1 LNITLKPFTE
11 TEYHQFFKEY
21 VSDPLMEPMPFIYNE
36 EAVSRSYR
44 YNYGGREH
52 YAHYGVFSDNTPIGC
67 FQLKRMDEEKKT
79 CEFGLILQH
88 DGVKNK
94 GIGTEAVRQG
104 MIIARDVF
112 RMKTI
117 LADTTSGNFR
127 MIRVFQKLGF
137 ELIET
142 VPHAYKLLDGRVD
155 DRLVYRKDL

>member
-1 LNITLKPFTE
+1 MNITLKPFTE

-36 EAVSRSYR
+36 EAVSRSYP
-44 YNYGGREH
+44 YNYGG
-52 YAHYGVFSDNTPIGC
+52 AGTLCHYGIFSENTPIGC

-79 CEFGLILQH
+79 CEFGLMLQH